1 VIALVDAS
9 VVIKWFH
16 AAGEAE
22 VDASRQL
29 LGAHLGGTIDLM
41 LLDLTPYEIA
51 NSLLRRHRWPA
62 AQVESILA
70 TLDAAHAMIVPTPT
84 DRSLAA
90 QLCEHRGLSY
100 HDASYAAVAAT
111 RGLDLITADRQL
123 LDGFGRSATETAA
136 QL

>member
-16 AAGEAE
+16 SAGEAE

-29 LGAHLGGTIDLM
+29 LDAHLDGTIDLM
-41 LLDLTPYEIA
+41 LLDLTPYEVA

-62 AQVESILA
+62 AQAESVLT
-70 TLDAAHAMIVPTPT
+70 TLDAAHSAIIPTAA
-84 DRSLAA
+84 DRSVAA
-90 QLCEHRGLSY
+90 HLSERHGLTY
-100 HDASYAAVAAT
+100 YDASYAAVAGT

-123 LDGFGRSATETAA
+123 LDGYGQSATEMVA